1 MKFSQIYNIVRF
13 KLLYGLG
20 TKLGLI
26 DEYSEELLKK
36 TENNFYYGTPV
47 SVLLTNGLNLRK
59 CHDRAYALT
68 MAFDEC
74 NLIRGW
80 LPKYGK
86 TMDDSYDPDFEHSW
100 VEDDKY
106 VYDTTFLK
114 RFNKRFYHY
123 LFGTRTDAVISSEE
137 LNNDEEYKKM
147 KDTTREDIEN
157 SVGLEAINAFMLNA
171 ILEQKEK
178 KSGENLSHLR
188 CQVPQIDM
196 AEFAK
201 KQRQALQE
209 MDEYYQGQ

>member
-1 MKFSQIYNIVRF
+1 MKFSQIYNSVRF
-13 KLLYGLG
+13 ELLYKLG
-20 TKLGLI
+20 TQLGLI
-26 DEYSEELLKK
+26 DEYPEELLKK
-36 TENNFYYGTPV
+36 TENNYYYGTPV
-47 SVLLTNGLNLRK
+47 SVLLTNGLNLKK

-74 NLIRGW
+74 RLIRGF

-86 TMDDSYDPDFEHSW
+86 IGNISYDPDFEHSW

-123 LFGTRTDAVISSEE
+123 LFGAREDVVISSEE
-137 LNNDEEYKKM
+137 LNNNEEYKKM
-147 KDTTREDIEN
+147 KATTRDDIEN
-157 SVGLEAINAFMLNA
+157 SVGLEAINAFMLNS

-178 KSGENLSHLR
+178 LSGENLSHLK

-196 AEFAK
+196 TEFAE
-201 KQRQALQE
+201 KQKQALQG
-209 MDEYYQGQ
+209 MDEAYQGK